1 MIKSTKHMVVV
12 VVTLSYPP
20 LPLEPAWLVVV
31 VTVNLTGHHK
41 GVQDVVSQHFV
52 RLAGPAGSPGN
63 IMMDLLMLRLRG
75 CTNLT

>member
-31 VTVNLTGHHK
+31 TVNLTGHHK
-41 GVQDVVSQHFV
+41 MGVQDVVSQHFI
-52 RLAGPAGSPGN
+52 RLAGPAASPGN
-63 IMMDLLMLRLRG
+63 IMVDLLMLRLRG
-75 CTNLT
+75 CTNLS